1 MRLCD
6 LNAKHKFLTTEFSF
20 GFDIEFV
27 KELAHLIDAITVPA
41 LKKSAKMRADF
52 DPKKHCI
59 SNAYKLKRVQI
70 EPIVTIT
77 CRDFSKHD
85 ENVLAELLK
94 NDIKNL
100 LVLYGDKHEE
110 PYETTYHFEN
120 TLALIEWIKKFSKQF
135 CFAVACDPNIENIE
149 AQLESLVAKER
160 AGASFTITQPIFNL
174 KNAKK
179 LFYKLAEE
187 APGLRIIAGIAMPH
201 NEAQLNFLKQK
212 LSIRIPEDVERGL
225 LQGPEHAKEFALETT
240 AQLKDYVHGFHV
252 FPIGKKE
259 SVADVIN
266 VLARNQQ
273 H

>member
-6 LNAKHKFLTTEFSF
+6 LNTKHKFLTTEFSF
-20 GFDIEFV
+20 GLDIEFA
-27 KELAHLIDAITVPA
+27 KELLHLIDAITVPA
-41 LKKSAKMRADF
+41 LKKSARTQANF

-59 SNAYKLKRVQI
+59 ADAYKLKRAHI
-70 EPIVTIT
+70 EPIVTVT
-77 CRDFSKHD
+77 CRDFSKQD
-85 ENVLAELLK
+85 ENILAELLK

-120 TLALIEWIKKFSKQF
+120 TLALIEWIKKSSKQF

-149 AQLESLVAKER
+149 TQLESLVAKER

-179 LFYKLAEE
+179 LFCRLAEE
-187 APGLRIIAGIAMPH
+187 APKLRIIAGIAMPH
-201 NEAQLNFLKQK
+201 TEAQLNFLKQK
-212 LSIRIPEDVERGL
+212 LSIMIPEDVEKKL
-225 LQGPEHAKEFALETT
+225 LHAEQAKEFALETA
-240 AQLKDYVHGFHV
+240 AQLEEYVHGFHV

-259 SVADVIN
+259 LVADVIN